1 MLTWL
6 VSPSCED
13 RERGPRGSLDHT
25 LPLRL
30 LIPESQQLEAKS
42 HQEDRRDAATSFLR
56 EEARTGGVNL
66 F

>member
-13 RERGPRGSLDHT
+13 RGERTATLNHT

-30 LIPESQQLEAKS
+30 LIPESEQLEAKS